1 MCNAKGASYTLDKV
15 NHAHDDFLKTRRQL
29 MNKSLL
35 ALAMLTVS
43 GTAMAQSPQWNKI
56 EVSYLDATVD
66 VGASEP
72 SFDGWD

>member
-1 MCNAKGASYTLDKV
+1 
-15 NHAHDDFLKTRRQL
+15 

-66 VGASEP
+66 VGANADLKELYP
-72 SFDGWD
+72 WPA

>member
-1 MCNAKGASYTLDKV
+1 
-15 NHAHDDFLKTRRQL
+15 

-35 ALAMLTVS
+35 ALALLTVS

-56 EVSYLDATVD
+56 EVSYLDSTVD

-72 SFDGWD
+72 SFDGLGLSGSAVITDNWIVGFYPVSTDGLKRL

>member
-1 MCNAKGASYTLDKV
+1 
-15 NHAHDDFLKTRRQL
+15 

-66 VGASEP
+66 VGASES
-72 SFDGWD
+72 SFDGLGLMEVLLLPITG